1 MLVFITG
8 MAVGIMS
15 SNAAWKDEV
24 DKLSKQLKQM
34 HNLVEDLHEELD
46 MKEMVM
52 VKELTDTPLSI
63 KEPIASP
70 SDVKAFSK
78 SDTIKVDDREAESR
92 ELLSKI
98 EAELQAELE
107 MLEHNLKASALER
120 ISGVVEVR

>member
-78 SDTIKVDDREAESR
+78 SDTIKADDREAENR

-98 EAELQAELE
+98 EVELQAELE

>member
-78 SDTIKVDDREAESR
+78 SDTIKVDDREAENR

-98 EAELQAELE
+98 EVELQAELE

>member
-78 SDTIKVDDREAESR
+78 SDTIKVDDREAENR